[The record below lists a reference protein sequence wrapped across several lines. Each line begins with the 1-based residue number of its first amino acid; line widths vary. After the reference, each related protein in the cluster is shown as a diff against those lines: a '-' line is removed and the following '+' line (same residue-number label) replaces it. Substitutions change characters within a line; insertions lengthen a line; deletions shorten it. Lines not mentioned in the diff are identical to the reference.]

1 MMDAKE
7 QAVQALQRADV
18 MSARCN
24 DAKDSGLLKALT
36 GIGYALLYVGDAIK
50 GDRNKYEP
58 PF

>member
-1 MMDAKE
+1 MDVKE

-18 MSARCN
+18 TSAKL

-50 GDRNKYEP
+50 SKYEP

>member
-1 MMDAKE
+1 MDAKE
-7 QAVQALQRADV
+7 QAVQALQHADFASGKLATV
-18 MSARCN
+18 
-24 DAKDSGLLKALT
+24 KDSGLVSALT